1 MTTQQNEM
9 PISPEEDV
17 LPMTADDWASMD
29 EAQRQWEAE
38 TRRRCEEQRREAEQR
53 RKEWG
58 DGWNE
63 WRAQQRVWEEEKEEQ
78 KRDPKKWKK
87 EKDEEIEKWRRRND
101 ELWTKTIGAGGS
113 SSSNNKRSDATQY
126 TWDWA
131 KLENQEKTF
140 LEAGGCGKIK

>member
-1 MTTQQNEM
+1 MAQNTAQNDDQVVFAL
-9 PISPEEDV
+9 PEEE
-17 LPMTADDWASMD
+17 MEAWD
-29 EAQRQWEAE
+29 ERERRWQEE
-38 TRRRCEEQRREAEQR
+38 TRLRREEQRTEAEER
-53 RKEWG
+53 RQERG